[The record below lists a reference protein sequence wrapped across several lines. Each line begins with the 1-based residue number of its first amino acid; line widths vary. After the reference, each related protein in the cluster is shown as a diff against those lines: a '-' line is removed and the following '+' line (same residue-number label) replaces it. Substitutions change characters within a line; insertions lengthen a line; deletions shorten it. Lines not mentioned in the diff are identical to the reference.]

1 MLKASQEL
9 VQSWAHKVKSS
20 DGSAEIF
27 ISSDVKLAAL
37 NVISRCTFG
46 AEVAG
51 SALPVE
57 IGIQAFQALDQ
68 LQVANQQNRMTL
80 KFHLPAL
87 FG

>member
-9 VQSWAHKVKSS
+9 VESWAHHVKSS
-20 DGSAEIF
+20 NGSAEIF
-27 ISSDVKLAAL
+27 ISSDIKLAAF

-46 AEVAG
+46 AHVTG

-57 IGIQAFQALDQ
+57 IGTKAFQALDQ

-87 FG
+87 LG